1 MKYGINEGC
10 KTQCVLSLG
19 SGTSM
24 QYVGKIFGI
33 GFHKTGTTSLTLAL
47 QQLGYKAIHGDG
59 YGTWSHADEGRTLLK
74 FIERGDYRLPTFK
87 LFDAFLD
94 NPYFSIW
101 PHLYRLYPE
110 AKFILTVRE
119 ERDWIESCTKYFA
132 DRRVRPMQQWKF
144 GDSANP
150 SKSESARQK
159 WIQLYRQHNSSIMQH
174 FDGLDHQ
181 FLVMDI
187 AQGDGWDKLWKFL
200 EARIPHKHFPRANRR
215 KRWNLRSL
223 LRRVARNSKQR

>member
-1 MKYGINEGC
+1 
-10 KTQCVLSLG
+10 
-19 SGTSM
+19 M

-47 QQLGYKAIHGDG
+47 RRLGYKTIHGDG
-59 YGTWSHADEGRTLLK
+59 YGTWSHADEGQTLLK
-74 FIERGDYRLPTFK
+74 LIERGDYRLPTFK

-101 PHLYRLYPE
+101 PHLHRLYPE

-119 ERDWIESCTKYFA
+119 ERDWIESCAKYFG

-159 WIQLYRQHNSSIMQH
+159 WLQLYRQHNSSIMQH
-174 FDGLDHQ
+174 FYGSDHQ

-187 AQGDGWDKLWKFL
+187 ARGDGWDKLCKFL
-200 EARIPHKHFPRANRR
+200 GAPIPQKDFPRANRR
-215 KRWNLRSL
+215 KRWNLRSFL
-223 LRRVARNSKQR
+223 GRVARNSKQR